1 MEITPSLF
9 TVLCTLYYALCTM
22 HCSMKKNRNKTDEI
36 NKKLSL
42 LGERL
47 VGLQAEVCDG
57 ETVLCVMVRLCVCDG
72 ETVCV

>member
-1 MEITPSLF
+1 
-9 TVLCTLYYALCTM
+9 M

-57 ETVLCVMVRLCVCDG
+57 ETVCVCDGETVLCVMVRLCVCDG
-72 ETVCV
+72 ETMLCVMVILCTLI

>member
-1 MEITPSLF
+1 MMWQPAGEHSKL
-9 TVLCTLYYALCTM
+9 VHCTLYTLYYVLCTM

-47 VGLQAEVCDG
+47 IGLQAEVCDG
-57 ETVLCVMVRLCVCDG
+57 ETVLSVMVRLC
-72 ETVCV
+72 